1 MTEEQVKEYEEYED
15 EYDDED
21 DDPEPPIRK
30 TIPELLKY
38 IAGIKKEI
46 KKGLLSFYKEIKSK
60 EDKYHGGDYD
70 YDWIS
75 EDILKIVDDLD
86 KDKLKD
92 AYKKYKK
99 WESEAELLMDEEADN
114 EEYADVDLMIPF
126 KIQDLLHSLHAWTD
140 NYYYAK
146 RKTQAEKDYKSAK
159 KNLTAFVKSGTL
171 TKEEANCITLLFSDN
186 VTNYKFMKDY
196 IENVLNKLIVENL
209 NTSIEKHLIWAVKY
223 IKGL

>member
-1 MTEEQVKEYEEYED
+1 MNMTKEQVNDYE

-21 DDPEPPIRK
+21 EYEAPIRK

-38 IAGIKKEI
+38 IAEI
-46 KKGLLSFYKEIKSK
+46 KGKIKRGLLSFYKEIKPK
-60 EDKYHGGDYD
+60 EDKYHGADYD

-75 EDILKIVDDLD
+75 EDILEIVQDIDN
-86 KDKLKD
+86 DKLKN

-99 WESEAELLMDEEADN
+99 WESEAELISDEEEYN

-126 KIQDLLHSLHAWTD
+126 EIQDLLRALHAWTD

-146 RKTQAEKDYKSAK
+146 KKVQEEKDYKSAE
-159 KNLTAFVKSGTL
+159 KNLTTFAKSGTL
-171 TKEEANCITLLFSDN
+171 TKEEANCITLIFSED
-186 VTNYKFMKDY
+186 VKNYKFMKDY
-196 IENVLNKLIVENL
+196 IVNVLNKLIVENL
-209 NTSIEKHLIWAVKY
+209 NNSIEQHLIWAVQY